1 VGPELDRVGKATL
14 RRIVDKQI
22 EAGVDIGN
30 NGEQQREAF
39 FLYVRHRMSGFGDT
53 WQCWPRGDV
62 ERYPLLEQQMAQML
76 AAREAVGNY
85 QPPRAIGEVC
95 RCRN

>member
-1 VGPELDRVGKATL
+1 
-14 RRIVDKQI
+14 
-22 EAGVDIGN
+22 
-30 NGEQQREAF
+30 
-39 FLYVRHRMSGFGDT
+39 MSGFCDT